1 MVALRSLLG
10 PLWICIAVNP
20 IGAQPSPEPGHSI
33 GTISTRG
40 KLIVMEL
47 DRDVL
52 GHANLFNLDHRTLR
66 FTPEGGGYRISNL
79 PLKWDSEFGPELKG
93 NEVILHNFVF
103 PFSGKQWRSFSAVGT
118 GAVIFGSIPQAPP
131 RAATGFT
138 IARFDQLAN
147 AATAIVNTVPGIAVF
162 LKPRLSGS
170 RYEKEL
176 SDRVVITWDLTEPWG
191 GIQDFTWKPTV
202 NRFQLMLAKDGSIE
216 MSYNGVAA
224 RDAIVG
230 LYPTREKGTEMPLT
244 NLRAQS
250 SSPEAPYL
258 DLTSIKISIVDAMFL
273 KVTFETHGPV
283 LPEGDPE
290 LPGLI
295 YRVYFERQSGASDR
309 GCRSGA
315 SCVTWTIRGVG
326 GRRGSRYVSFGRG
339 LTGKVTVSGNSLS
352 VQGILPAEFI
362 NARRILVAADV
373 ASAQGAVVAKVQ
385 PQTVSLSGLLSPEV
399 HLASLTPHD
408 GPFSIVFEAF
418 HYLALPNPRDLSC
431 TVIQALGDK
440 FDFLAYYSDFR
451 IDNQEAGTPSNGP
464 MGGHVTGIGQTEKDV
479 SAYCSAGRFQWG
491 FIQPVYVG
499 ANQMQEFPPP
509 GVRTNNPRDIDFYEH
524 QLEERSPGQKI
535 TPYDLAMSQIGHEM
549 GHRWSAFVSAK
560 INGEV
565 VPLGPT
571 HWARG
576 LQAPA
581 AFPYQRPV
589 EASAMGGGVWQDN
602 FDGTFT
608 QLDDDY
614 YVPATGYSYLDL
626 YLMGLIAP
634 TEVPDFFLL
643 RNLTPVGHDANGH
656 PIFRADRVKV
666 TINDVISVEGPR
678 LPDVY
683 HSQRKFNTGIVVMV
697 EHGNRPSPELLER
710 ANGIANAWIDY
721 WGTVT
726 NHRASMTVNPL
737 GDF

>member
-1 MVALRSLLG
+1 
-10 PLWICIAVNP
+10 
-20 IGAQPSPEPGHSI
+20 
-33 GTISTRG
+33 
-40 KLIVMEL
+40 MEL
-47 DRDVL
+47 NPGAL
-52 GHANLFNLDHRTLR
+52 GKENLFDLQDRTLR
-66 FTPEGGGYRISNL
+66 FTPERGGYRVDVL
-79 PLKWDSEFGPELKG
+79 PLQWDPEFGTPLTDP
-93 NEVILHNFVF
+93 NVTLHDFVF
-103 PFSGKQWRSFSAVGT
+103 PFSGRDWDVLSVGVT
-118 GAVIFGSIPQAPP
+118 GSIRFGPPLRAPGP
-131 RAATGFT
+131 GAAYPSRDFGG
-138 IARFDQLAN
+138 ISVARFAELSQ
-147 AATAIVNTVPGIAVF
+147 AAGEIVNTVPAICVF
-162 LKPRLSGS
+162 FKPRMRGKRYVKQSG
-170 RYEKEL
+170 
-176 SDRVVITWDLTEPWG
+176 DRALITWDLSEPYG
-191 GIQDFTWKPTV
+191 NIQDFSWTPTV
-202 NRFQLMLAKDGSIE
+202 NRFQAALYRNGAIE
-216 MSYNGVAA
+216 MSYLQLHAQ
-224 RDAIVG
+224 DAIVG
-230 LYPTREKGTEMPLT
+230 VYPMIASGAEHALAGVKSATTAASAPG
-244 NLRAQS
+244 NLA
-250 SSPEAPYL
+250 
-258 DLTSIKISIVDAMFL
+258 L
-273 KVTFETHGPV
+273 KALRLNAVGGVLLKATLETAGPV
-283 LPEGDPE
+283 LAAGDP
-290 LPGLI
+290 GI
-295 YRVYFERQSGASDR
+295 AGVSYRLRFAPAAGASPAVEWTVAGFAPR
-309 GCRSGA
+309 GG
-315 SCVTWTIRGVG
+315 T
-326 GRRGSRYVSFGRG
+326 SRYFAFGPGVSRE
-339 LTGKVTVSGNSLS
+339 VEAVGNTIS
-352 VQGILPAEFI
+352 VAGILPEALLA
-362 NARRILVAADV
+362 ARRIRV
-373 ASAQGAVVAKVQ
+373 SAQAIAARQTQ
-385 PQTVSLSGLLSPEV
+385 PASSLAPRVIRLEGLRNPEV
-399 HLASLTPHD
+399 HFASLRRGA
-408 GPFSIVFEAF
+408 GPFPVVYEAF
-418 HYLALPNPRDLSC
+418 HYYQLPSNRDLAC
-431 TVIQALGDK
+431 TVIQALGDR

-451 IDNQEAGTPSNGP
+451 VDNQEAGTPSNGP
-464 MGGHVTGIGQTEKDV
+464 MGGHVTGIGQTERGIE
-479 SAYCSAGRFQWG
+479 SYCSAGRFQWG

-710 ANGIANAWIDY
+710 ANGIAKAWIDY